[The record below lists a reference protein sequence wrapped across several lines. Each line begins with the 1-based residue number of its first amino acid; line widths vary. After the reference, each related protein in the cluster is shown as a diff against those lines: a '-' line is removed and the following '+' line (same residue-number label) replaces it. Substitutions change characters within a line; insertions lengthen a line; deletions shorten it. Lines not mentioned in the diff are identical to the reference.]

1 MVARATPK
9 RRPHAAGVRLSPGAS
24 RPREGVSGATGL
36 AASQLR
42 RLRRIVDASVL
53 LAEKGGFDG
62 VRLRDVAEAAGV
74 ALGTLY
80 KYFRSKEDVLLFA
93 LAEQVARME
102 AAMASAPAEGAS
114 PLERCEELFR
124 RTTQGMTVR
133 PQLARAVLRSLASGD
148 PDVALQI
155 AAFRLRITRLIVASL
170 RGKTLDPA
178 APLEAEIE
186 IGTERE
192 RQVAFVLMNVWYSS
206 LAGWAGG
213 LHAPEIVVE
222 HVRTAAALMDV
233 PGAPS
238 RPPVR
243 RVAPAARTRPVSRPR

>member
-1 MVARATPK
+1 MIVRPTPR
-9 RRPHAAGVRLSPGAS
+9 RRPHAAADGPSHGAPRQGAS
-24 RPREGVSGATGL
+24 GAGGL

-53 LAEKGGFDG
+53 LAERGGFEG
-62 VRLRDVAEAAGV
+62 VRLRDVAETAGV

-80 KYFRSKEDVLLFA
+80 KYFRSKEDILLFA

-102 AAMASAPAEGAS
+102 AALAGAPADGAS

-170 RGKTLDPA
+170 RGETLDPA
-178 APLEAEIE
+178 ASLEAEIE

-213 LHAPEIVVE
+213 LHTPEVVVE
-222 HVRTAAALMDV
+222 HVRTAASLMDV
-233 PGAPS
+233 PATPS
-238 RPPVR
+238 RASQGR
-243 RVAPAARTRPVSRPR
+243 AAAASRSRSLARPR